1 MSDFQ
6 FQIVIAD
13 VGLRPPFREVADHV
27 YGIDT
32 DVDTMGDS
40 HPPERTDWTWLCMS
54 RRPTTRDL
62 PDVEVSML
70 IEQRGCMIVLA
81 HDETLAIRTAAF
93 LAMRAGGV
101 VLA

>member
-6 FQIVIAD
+6 FQIVIAG
-13 VGLRPPFREVADHV
+13 VGPRPPFRDVVEHV
-27 YGIDT
+27 YGIGT

-54 RRPTTRDL
+54 LRPTSRDL
-62 PDVEVSML
+62 PDVEVSMSVD
-70 IEQRGCMIVLA
+70 QPTCMIVLA
-81 HDETLAIRTAAF
+81 HNEELATRTAAF
-93 LAMRAGGV
+93 LALRTGGI